1 MKYLKITACF
11 LFTFFSLPSLM
22 SQYQPLYTTIPNFI
36 KSANEEAIT
45 NTDGILRI
53 EKVSEPAYQ
62 YFRVANDDQK
72 RPCVIICPG
81 GGYRI
86 LAAAHEGTEVAAYF
100 NTIGVNALVLKY
112 RIPNALH
119 QIDQSIAP
127 LQDAQQAIYLAR
139 KNATAWG
146 IDANKIGIMGF
157 SAGGHVASSLAVH
170 YNDVK
175 IPLNENISL
184 RPDFQILIYPVITF
198 NSYGHM
204 GSRNNLL
211 STPLL
216 EDEIHYFSNEENIT
230 MTTPPAFIIHAK
242 DDKTVPVA
250 NATNYYEALQLKQ
263 IPAEIYLF
271 EKGGH
276 GFGMKNKS
284 SDVYWPNLLEK
295 WMRSSHLIDK

>member
-1 MKYLKITACF
+1 MRNFKIITCF
-11 LFTFFSLPSLM
+11 LFTYFSISSLM

-36 KSANEEAIT
+36 KTPSQEAVT

-62 YFRVANDDQK
+62 YFRAAQDNIQ

-86 LAAAHEGTEVAAYF
+86 LAASHEGTEVATFF
-100 NTIGVNALVLKY
+100 NSIGVNAMVLKY
-112 RIPNALH
+112 RIPDTLH
-119 QIDQSIAP
+119 QINPSIAP
-127 LQDAQQAIYLAR
+127 LQDAQQAMYLAR
-139 KNATAWG
+139 KNAVAWG
-146 IDANKIGIMGF
+146 IDSNNIGIMGF
-157 SAGGHVASSLAVH
+157 SAGGHVAASLAIH

-175 IPLNENISL
+175 IELKENISL
-184 RPDFQILIYPVITF
+184 RPNFQILIYPVITF

-211 STPLL
+211 GTPIL
-216 EDEIHYFSNEENIT
+216 EDEIHYFSNEKNVT
-230 MTTPPAFIIHAK
+230 DDTPPAFIIHAK

-250 NATNYYEALQLKQ
+250 NSKNYYDALRLKQ

-276 GFGMKNKS
+276 GFGMKNKTS
-284 SDVYWPNLLEK
+284 EVSWPDLLEK
-295 WMRSSHLIDK
+295 WMYTSNILHK